1 MAGTERVS
9 LILRRLLLGT
19 LVVVVVVFVA
29 VQVDKYAKFQT
40 TIAKTRIVEKEML
53 LPAIRYKYITC
64 ILHNFLE

>member
-1 MAGTERVS
+1 MAGTECVS

-40 TIAKTRIVEKEML
+40 TIAKTRIAEKEML
-53 LPAIRYKYITC
+53 LPAIR
-64 ILHNFLE
+64 

>member
-19 LVVVVVVFVA
+19 LVVIVVVFVA

-40 TIAKTRIVEKEML
+40 TIAKTRIAEKEML
-53 LPAIRYKYITC
+53 FPAIR
-64 ILHNFLE
+64 